1 MAHLT
6 LPSPAK
12 INRFLHIVG
21 RRQDGY
27 HLLQTGFQF
36 IDLCDVL
43 HFSLLSENKVELTGN
58 LEGIPFKDN
67 LIIKAANLLRKAAN
81 CAEGVA
87 IAIEK
92 KLPLGSGLGGG
103 SSNAATTLIG
113 LNALWNL
120 KLPISTLMRL
130 GSQLGADVP
139 VFVYGHAALGEGIG
153 DELTAIELDEPWL
166 LLLVPDCQIS
176 TPKLYA
182 DPELTRNTPRLT
194 MESLRLRGDSGPRIN
209 LLKNDFEPVARARY
223 PEVAKALDWLNQ
235 FGTARLSGSG
245 SSVFALFDREEQAR
259 AVVEQIPE
267 GMTGWIVKTKTVSP
281 LAKKA
286 ITDKI
291 ADYRWGVAKW

>member
-12 INRFLHIVG
+12 LNRFLHIVG
-21 RRQDGY
+21 RRADGY
-27 HLLQTGFQF
+27 HLLQTAFQF
-36 IDLCDVL
+36 TDLCDEI
-43 HFSLLSENKVELTGN
+43 HFSLLSANTIELARD
-58 LEGIPFKDN
+58 LEGVPYEEN
-67 LIIKAANLLRKAAN
+67 LIVKAAQLLKRATN
-81 CAEGVA
+81 SPEGVA
-87 IAIEK
+87 ISVDK

-113 LNALWNL
+113 LNALWKLN
-120 KLPISTLMRL
+120 LPISTLMKL

-153 DELTAIELDEPWL
+153 DELTAIELDEPWCL
-166 LLLVPDCQIS
+166 ILVPQCQIS

-182 DPELTRNTPRLT
+182 DPQLTRNTPRLT
-194 MESLRLRGDSGPRIN
+194 MEALRLRGDCEQQSS

-223 PEVAKALDWLNQ
+223 PQVAEALDWLDQ
-235 FGTARLSGSG
+235 FGGARLSGSG
-245 SSVFALFDREEQAR
+245 SSVFALFEREEQAR
-259 AVVEQIPE
+259 AVAEQVPE
-267 GMTGWIVKTKTVSP
+267 HMTGWIVKTKTISP

-291 ADYRWGVAKW
+291 ADYKWGVAKW